1 LTVLG
6 IVIGVSTV
14 IAIASILTGLRSN
27 LVGLIEQY
35 GTNNIYAFHLST
47 GFTPNRDRSERTRK
61 PLTEEDAEA
70 IRTQTNTLE
79 DIALMAFPDWF
90 YDRTI
95 TYKSYRYRRTNLQ
108 GVSANYAQAT
118 DVSVSDGRFISD
130 FDDRHRRNTMVIGVS
145 VADALF
151 PDRKNAIGAQVKMG
165 NDTWEIV
172 GVLER
177 RKSAFL
183 GESDEDNAVFVPFK
197 TIRQVAPGDRWTMLI
212 IQAKSGQ
219 VHQALDQVEGVLRR
233 QRGVKLTDPNNF
245 DLGTAEKFISEFD
258 NITKLAGMIAIAM
271 SSVGLLVG
279 GIGVM
284 NIMLVSVTE
293 RTPEIG
299 VRKALGARARDIT
312 SQFLCEAMT
321 LTFLGG
327 FVGVVLAVI
336 ASQVIIYLVPSLPA
350 SIPIWAV
357 VAGLGVSIAVGLV
370 FGVWPR
376 RKRLAWTRRM
386 PEIRIRI
393 DRFEWALQLPDFF
406 VVNIGRI
413 HFSMPLVW
421 MFTQ

>member
-1 LTVLG
+1 MNIGTISYREIVSLALDSIRAHKFRSALTVLG
-6 IVIGVSTV
+6 IVIGVATV

-27 LVGLIEQY
+27 LINLIEQY

-47 GFTPNRDRSERTRK
+47 GFQPNRNAEERKRK

-70 IRTQTNTLE
+70 IRRQANTVEQVSLQ
-79 DIALMAFPDWF
+79 AFPDWF

-95 TYKSYRYRRTNLQ
+95 TYKSYTYRRTNLQ
-108 GVSANYAQAT
+108 GVTANYAEAAN
-118 DVSVSDGRFISD
+118 VSVSDGRFISE
-130 FDDRHRRNTMVIGVS
+130 FDDSHRRNTMVVGVS
-145 VADALF
+145 IADALF
-151 PDRKNAIGAQVKMG
+151 PNRKSAVGSMVRMG
-165 NDTWEIV
+165 NDTFEIV

-197 TIRQVAPGDRWTMLI
+197 TIRQLAPGDRWMLI
-212 IQAKSGQ
+212 LIQAKSGM
-219 VHQALDQVEGVLRR
+219 VHQALDQVEGILRR
-233 QRGVKLTDPNNF
+233 QRGVKLNDPNNF

-258 NITKLAGMIAIAM
+258 NITKLAGVIAIAM

-336 ASQVIIYLVPSLPA
+336 ASQVILFFVPSLPA

-357 VAGLGVSIAVGLV
+357 AAGLGVSIAVGLI
-370 FGVWPR
+370 FGVWPA
-376 RKRLAWTRRM
+376 KKASRLDPVECLRY
-386 PEIRIRI
+386 E
-393 DRFEWALQLPDFF
+393 
-406 VVNIGRI
+406 
-413 HFSMPLVW
+413 
-421 MFTQ
+421 